1 MQLKKT
7 LKYLVAVLSTVALGT
22 AGVLLSPLAHADV
35 TEPADISRTADAAFN
50 AWNDAFL
57 VRNANGDTYYAD
69 TLTTKGTTAAKWF
82 VAALDIAIAQDVY
95 QRTHRPEHRQLA
107 NDLMTFF
114 IKDNGR
120 DWTPNSWNDD
130 MAWMTLA
137 TLRGYQTSGNSD
149 LVTIAADNWNKTWNR
164 GWNPVGG
171 GGIWEDNNRF
181 DRGKC
186 ALSNNPMITAAI
198 QLYQITGDNAY
209 LSKSIQI
216 YDWVRRTL
224 VNTTTGQV
232 NGCVFFPGGDSDPGR
247 VEPSD
252 NVYDAGSFIE
262 AANLL
267 YRVTGD
273 YSYYQDAQR
282 SADHIVTT
290 VPIIHQ
296 NQGRGTSYQYRF
308 FRGLSE
314 FCTDN
319 NICGRY
325 RGYMLANA
333 NSAWNNRDGAGLM
346 WNDWTRPTNATNPDA
361 FEMASAVGLW
371 QQIPTT
377 GEAVFAGNYQIRNI
391 AANRFLAVKDSS
403 TGNGAPVV
411 QTDNAA
417 DPSTLWTLV
426 HQSNGHYQIKNV
438 HSGQMVNVGGASG
451 KLQAPVVQWP
461 GMNIREANDKWLPI
475 RNADGTYTFYS
486 RNSQLALDNPAG
498 GNEVGTQYIQWS
510 PTDGAPQR
518 FELIRR

>member
-1 MQLKKT
+1 MKKW
-7 LKYLVAVLSTVALGT
+7 KYLVAGVSAVTLGA

-35 TEPADISRTADAAFN
+35 TAPVDIARTADAAFD
-50 AWNDAFL
+50 AWNNAFL
-57 VRNANGDTYYAD
+57 VRAGNGDTYYAD
-69 TLTTKGTTAAKWF
+69 TLTNRGTSPAKWF
-82 VAALDIAIAQDVY
+82 VAALDIAVAQDVY
-95 QRTHRPEHRQLA
+95 QRTRRPEHRQLA
-107 NDLMTFF
+107 NDLVKFF
-114 IKDNGR
+114 IKDNGK

-130 MAWMTLA
+130 MAWMTLTA
-137 TLRGYQTSGNSD
+137 IRGYQTSGD
-149 LVTIAADNWNKTWNR
+149 PELLTIAADNWNKTFNR

-186 ALSNNPMITAAI
+186 ALSNNPMITAAV

-209 LSKSIQI
+209 LTKSIQI

-224 VNTTTGQV
+224 VDTATGQV
-232 NGCVFFPGGDSDPGR
+232 NGCVFFADGDSGPAR

-252 NVYDAGSFIE
+252 NVYDAGSLIE

-267 YRVTGD
+267 YRVTGN
-273 YSYYQDAQR
+273 YLYYQDAQR
-282 SADHIVTT
+282 SADHIVAT

-319 NICGRY
+319 NICDRY
-325 RGYMLANA
+325 RGYLLANA
-333 NSAWNNRDGAGLM
+333 NSAWNNRDSAGLM
-346 WNDWTRPTNATNPDA
+346 WNDWTRPTNAANPDA
-361 FEMASAVGLW
+361 FEMASAVALW

-377 GEAVFAGNYQIRNI
+377 GDSAFAGNYQIRNI
-391 AANRFLAVKDSS
+391 ASNRLLSVRDSS
-403 TGNGAPVV
+403 TADAAPIV
-411 QTDNAA
+411 QTDNAG

-426 HQSNGHYQIKNV
+426 HQSNGQYQIRNV
-438 HSGQMVNVGGASG
+438 HSGQAVNVGGASG
-451 KLQAPVVQWP
+451 KLQATVVQWP
-461 GMNIREANDKWLPI
+461 GMTMREANDKWSPV
-475 RNADGTYTFYS
+475 RNSDGTYTFYS
-486 RNSQLALDNPAG
+486 RSSQLALDNPAG
-498 GNEVGTQYIQWS
+498 GTAVGTQYIQWS